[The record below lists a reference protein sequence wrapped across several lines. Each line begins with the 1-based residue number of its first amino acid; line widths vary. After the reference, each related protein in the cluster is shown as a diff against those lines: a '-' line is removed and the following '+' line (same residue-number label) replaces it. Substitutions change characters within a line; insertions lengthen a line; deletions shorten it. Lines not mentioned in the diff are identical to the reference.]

1 MRKSIKASSLV
12 AGVILAGVTSPAFAE
27 EVTDT
32 TSVATPVVSDQNQ
45 TVTQEIVDSAKTAV
59 VVAEGDVSKQQAVV
73 DTANQAV
80 TDATTEVEDASKVL
94 ATAKSDA
101 TAATPE
107 ALKVAEETVNKTQAE
122 LEVAQTE
129 QTKADGAVA
138 SAQEAVTNKEKVVA
152 DASDKLDDAKKD
164 EATVVTAVRDA
175 ETALENAKSEL
186 TDGPTIKL
194 SEEYINTL
202 KQRVEYMGDT
212 TKGVNNSIDLSNA
225 THVQN
230 DAALKRIGEDLFN
243 QNTYKNTTDTQTV
256 DLWNM
261 TDEQRKE
268 VNQFALDI
276 VNSVRSQFGL
286 KQLVTTQG
294 MLNFATDVANN
305 RSRTYLGNDGAEY
318 AVINNAAQKNGLS
331 TYESEN
337 EGLDEAAKNAWLT
350 TEKDN
355 WWKTQARQ
363 GNVVVPT
370 NLRTVDNE
378 KFGRTDSPDPNY
390 QKPPVMTMG
399 ELKEEIYKGFKIQLF
414 KDIYSGN
421 KAKRNWEVA
430 ASLVGLGY
438 GENVTQFSSSISV
451 AQQSGS
457 YEWKGV
463 TQYYKFYSIFVNNFM
478 IRDPQEDIYQVN
490 TIVDPSKFDTTVLKD
505 DSQQKIV
512 AAEAKFQEAKDSQI
526 KATQAVT
533 DAQTKLNDAQS
544 ELTKLQETLGTVKA
558 NAENAQKN
566 VTSKQTALE
575 NAKAELSRLQTAA
588 DNLKK
593 AQAAVD
599 TANQK
604 KELADQVLQKA
615 TNKLAELE
623 EAYKLAKENYEKI
636 LKLYEASQPI
646 INSKGEQVPPTHSL
660 PEAKIELKEVAFETI
675 YEEDSTLPLGQEVV
689 VREGKSGSTQVI
701 TIGNQ
706 VTEIVVTEKVDKLV
720 KRGTLVNE
728 EVKPE
733 EKPEVKPEEKPEVK
747 PEVKPVVAKKSTT
760 EVTKAEI
767 KAAYNRVLTQTAT
780 DTVLKE
786 KKQVAYQAELPKTGE
801 EDTAIYSL
809 VGLFSL
815 GLAGSLI
822 KKRNI

>member
-12 AGVILAGVTSPAFAE
+12 AGVILAGVASPALAE
-27 EVTDT
+27 EVTAT
-32 TSVATPVVSDQNQ
+32 ASVATPVVSDQNQ
-45 TVTQEIVDSAKTAV
+45 TVTQEVVDLAKTSVDIANS
-59 VVAEGDVSKQQAVV
+59 DVSKQQAIV

-80 TDATTEVEDASKVL
+80 TDATTEVENASKAL
-94 ATAKSDA
+94 ATANADA
-101 TAATPE
+101 ATATPE
-107 ALKVAEETVNKTQAE
+107 AIKAVEETVKTTQAD
-122 LEVAQTE
+122 LN
-129 QTKADGAVA
+129 KAITDQKTVDEAVA

-152 DASDKLDDAKKD
+152 DASNKLDDSKKV
-164 EATVVTAVRDA
+164 EANAVKAVRDA
-175 ETALENAKSEL
+175 ETALKNAKSEL

-230 DAALKRIGEDLFN
+230 DATLKRIGEDLFN

-268 VNQFALDI
+268 VNQFALAI
-276 VNSVRSQFGL
+276 VNNVRSKFGS
-286 KQLVTTQG
+286 KQLYTTQG

-331 TYESEN
+331 TYESEIG
-337 EGLDEAAKNAWLT
+337 GLDEAAKNAWLT
-350 TEKDN
+350 NEKDK
-355 WWKTQARQ
+355 WWNTQARQ

-370 NLRTVDNE
+370 KLRTEDKE

-414 KDIYSGN
+414 NDIYTGN
-421 KAKRNWEVA
+421 RAKRNWEVA

-505 DSQQKIV
+505 NSQQKIEAAKV
-512 AAEAKFQEAKDSQI
+512 ALKNAEEAKKD
-526 KATQAVT
+526 ATKAVT
-533 DAQTKLNDAQS
+533 DAEATLKNAKT
-544 ELTKLQETLGTVKA
+544 ELAELQKTLETLQAT
-558 NAENAQKN
+558 AENAKN
-566 VTSKQTALE
+566 TVASKQDTFDTAE
-575 NAKAELSRLQTAA
+575 ATQTRLQGAA
-588 DNLKK
+588 ENLKK
-593 AQAAVD
+593 AQDAADV
-599 TANQK
+599 ANEK
-604 KELADQVLQKA
+604 KKLAEQTLQEA
-615 TNKLAELE
+615 NNKLAKLE

-689 VREGKSGSTQVI
+689 VREGKTGSTQVI
-701 TIGNQ
+701 TIGDQ

-728 EVKPE
+728 A
-733 EKPEVKPEEKPEVK
+733 VK

-767 KAAYNRVLTQTAT
+767 KAAYNKVLTQNATA
-780 DTVLKE
+780 TVLKE

>member
-12 AGVILAGVTSPAFAE
+12 AGVILAGVASPALAE
-27 EVTDT
+27 EVTAT
-32 TSVATPVVSDQNQ
+32 ASVATPVVSDQNQ
-45 TVTQEIVDSAKTAV
+45 TVTQEVVDLAKTSVDIANS
-59 VVAEGDVSKQQAVV
+59 DVSKQQAIV

-80 TDATTEVEDASKVL
+80 TDATTEVENASKAL
-94 ATAKSDA
+94 ATANADA
-101 TAATPE
+101 ATATPE
-107 ALKVAEETVNKTQAE
+107 AIKAVEETVKTTQAD
-122 LEVAQTE
+122 LN
-129 QTKADGAVA
+129 KAITDQKTVDEAVA

-152 DASDKLDDAKKD
+152 DASNKLDDSKKV
-164 EATVVTAVRDA
+164 EANAVKAVRDA
-175 ETALENAKSEL
+175 ETALKNAKSEL

-230 DAALKRIGEDLFN
+230 DATLKRIGEDLFN

-268 VNQFALDI
+268 VNQFALAI
-276 VNSVRSQFGL
+276 VNNVRSKFGS
-286 KQLVTTQG
+286 KQLYTTQG

-331 TYESEN
+331 TYESEIG
-337 EGLDEAAKNAWLT
+337 GLDEAAKNAWLT
-350 TEKDN
+350 NEKDK
-355 WWKTQARQ
+355 WWNTQARQ

-370 NLRTVDNE
+370 KLRTEDKE

-414 KDIYSGN
+414 NDIYTGN
-421 KAKRNWEVA
+421 RAKRNWEVA

-490 TIVDPSKFDTTVLKD
+490 TIVDPSKFDATVLKD
-505 DSQQKIV
+505 KVEAAKV
-512 AAEAKFQEAKDSQI
+512 ALKNAEEAKKD
-526 KATQAVT
+526 ATKAVT
-533 DAQTKLNDAQS
+533 DAEA
-544 ELTKLQETLGTVKA
+544 TL
-558 NAENAQKN
+558 KN
-566 VTSKQTALE
+566 VKTELAELQKTLKTLQDTAGNAKNTVASKQDAFDTAE
-575 NAKAELSRLQTAA
+575 ATQTRLQGAA
-588 DNLKK
+588 ENLKK
-593 AQAAVD
+593 AQAAAD
-599 TANQK
+599 AANEK
-604 KELADQVLQKA
+604 KKLAEQTLQEA
-615 TNKLAELE
+615 TNKLAKLE
-623 EAYKLAKENYEKI
+623 EAYKLANENYEKI
-636 LKLYEASQPI
+636 LKLYEASQPTI
-646 INSKGEQVPPTHSL
+646 TSKGDQVPPTHSI

-689 VREGKSGSTQVI
+689 VREGKTGSTQVI
-701 TIGNQ
+701 TIGDQ

-728 EVKPE
+728 AVKPE